1 MRKVEESIQ
10 DCSVEEVHWLLTKT
24 VRSWLAQSYSECDEV
39 CDALEVEQQRLKRLS
54 HAKEQE
60 LSKMRAHV
68 GHLRRR
74 VHWVYQ
80 VFVLSMVASMAT
92 GCVGAWRAISTGDFL
107 ASVQVMGL
115 AWLVLLATVAV
126 LLFGDGGSPPC
137 PLATPRELERDRA
150 RAGDCAGGHAADCV
164 AGRGGGARGGAS
176 QHQTEGELADRGE
189 LGGADRALQGEQRW
203 RGARNGPLPS
213 RADAEERDDRH
224 PPESGMAREA
234 HRS

>member
-1 MRKVEESIQ
+1 
-10 DCSVEEVHWLLTKT
+10 
-24 VRSWLAQSYSECDEV
+24 
-39 CDALEVEQQRLKRLS
+39 
-54 HAKEQE
+54 
-60 LSKMRAHV
+60 MRAHV

-74 VHWVYQ
+74 VLWVYQ

-115 AWLVLLATVAV
+115 AWLVLLATVVV

-150 RAGDCAGGHAADCV
+150 RAEDCAGGHAADCV
-164 AGRGGGARGGAS
+164 ADRGGGARGGAS

-224 PPESGMAREA
+224 PPESGMARET

>member
-1 MRKVEESIQ
+1 MPPLPR
-10 DCSVEEVHWLLTKT
+10 
-24 VRSWLAQSYSECDEV
+24 R
-39 CDALEVEQQRLKRLS
+39 QQRLKRLS

-60 LSKMRAHV
+60 LSKMRAHA

-80 VFVLSMVASMAT
+80 VFVLSLAASMAT
-92 GCVGAWRAISTGDFL
+92 GCVGAFRAISTADFL
-107 ASVQVMGL
+107 ASVQIMGL

-137 PLATPRELERDRA
+137 PLATPRELERDRE
-150 RAGDCAGGHAADCV
+150 RAGDCAGGHAANCV
-164 AGRGGGARGGAS
+164 VGRGGGARGGAS
-176 QHQTEGELADRGE
+176 HHQASHHQTDGELADRGE
-189 LGGADRALQGEQRW
+189 LGGAGRALQGEQRW

-213 RADAEERDDRH
+213 RAHAEERDDRH